1 MTVSLTFKIILTHPS
16 FIFLNNLFFNQ
27 SKFDILFSSYPELN
41 RIIKLMQE
49 YPTMQVIIEGH
60 TDGSDENM
68 ILNVKLSQE
77 RANEVKKYLV
87 EKGQIDTKR
96 IQTKGW
102 GQSKP
107 IASNATEETRKKN
120 RRVEFTIL
128 KL

>member
-1 MTVSLTFKIILTHPS
+1 
-16 FIFLNNLFFNQ
+16 
-27 SKFDILFSSYPELN
+27 
-41 RIIKLMQE
+41 LM
-49 YPTMQVIIEGH
+49 
-60 TDGSDENM
+60 
-68 ILNVKLSQE
+68 
-77 RANEVKKYLV
+77 
-87 EKGQIDTKR
+87 EKGGIDEKR

>member
-1 MTVSLTFKIILTHPS
+1 M
-16 FIFLNNLFFNQ
+16 
-27 SKFDILFSSYPELN
+27 
-41 RIIKLMQE
+41 
-49 YPTMQVIIEGH
+49 
-60 TDGSDENM
+60 
-68 ILNVKLSQE
+68 LNVKLSQN

-87 EKGQIDTKR
+87 EKGGIDTKR

>member
-1 MTVSLTFKIILTHPS
+1 MK
-16 FIFLNNLFFNQ
+16 
-27 SKFDILFSSYPELN
+27 
-41 RIIKLMQE
+41 E
-49 YPTMQVIIEGH
+49 YQTMQVIIEGH

-68 ILNVKLSQE
+68 MLNVKLSQE

-87 EKGQIDTKR
+87 EKGQIESNR